1 MSRVIHSRQ
10 EKRKLYKKLMITIV
24 AVAAFCIV
32 LAMVFRV
39 IDRQKL
45 RAQQAYETEL
55 GVVTLMV
62 RNMFRR
68 RI

>member
-55 GVVTLMV
+55 GVVKL